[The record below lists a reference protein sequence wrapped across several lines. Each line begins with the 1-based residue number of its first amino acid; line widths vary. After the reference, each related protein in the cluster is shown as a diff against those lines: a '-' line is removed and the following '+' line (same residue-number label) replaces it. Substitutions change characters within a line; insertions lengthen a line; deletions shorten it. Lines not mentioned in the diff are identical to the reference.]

1 MSARLILH
9 VQDPDYIPDNIAQI
23 EQILHEVGLI
33 GEPWGEVSQQQYLI
47 GERFLQLV
55 TFLGCAPAIELEP
68 PANGNTEFCHVGISR
83 LYPSA
88 RFLADIRDVMPRC
101 PHCRKRFERWQNAVQ
116 QWQANPAYQVQCPAC
131 QRNISPTQL
140 DWRQSA
146 GFGRFFISIFNI
158 YPREAIPTEALL
170 QMLDKSTSQKWDYF
184 YLREALIKRSI
195 GNIA

>member
-9 VQDPDYIPDNIAQI
+9 VRDPDYVPSSVAQI
-23 EQILHEVGLI
+23 ERVLQEVGLI
-33 GEPWGEVSQQQYLI
+33 GKPWGEASQQRYLI

-68 PANGNTEFCHVGISR
+68 PTNGNAEFCHVGISG

-88 RFLADIRDVMPRC
+88 RFMADTQGVLPRC
-101 PHCRKRFERWQNAVQ
+101 PHCRKRFDDWQSAIQ
-116 QWQANPAYQVQCPAC
+116 QWQDNPAYQAQCPAC
-131 QRNISPTQL
+131 QMSLSPTEL

-146 GFGRFFISIFNI
+146 GFGRLFVSIFNI

-170 QMLDKSTSQKWDYF
+170 HTLGKATDQAWNYF
-184 YLREALIKRSI
+184 YLREA
-195 GNIA
+195 

>member
-9 VQDPDYIPDNIAQI
+9 VRDPDYVPSSVTYIKRVLQ
-23 EQILHEVGLI
+23 EVGLI
-33 GEPWGEVSQQQYLI
+33 GKPWGEASQQRYLI

-68 PANGNTEFCHVGISR
+68 PTNGDAEFCHVGISD

-88 RFLADIRDVMPRC
+88 RFIADTQGVLPRC
-101 PHCRKRFERWQNAVQ
+101 PHCRKRFDDWQSAIQ
-116 QWQANPAYQVQCPAC
+116 QWQDNPAYQALCPSC
-131 QRNISPTQL
+131 QMNLSPTEL

-146 GFGRFFISIFNI
+146 GFGRLFVYIFNI

-170 QMLDKSTSQKWDYF
+170 HTLGDATDQAWDYF
-184 YLREALIKRSI
+184 YLREA
-195 GNIA
+195 

>member
-9 VQDPDYIPDNIAQI
+9 VRDPDYVPGSIAQV
-23 EQILHEVGLI
+23 EQVLREVGLI
-33 GEPWGEVSQQQYLI
+33 GKVWGDASQQRYLI

-68 PANGNTEFCHVGISR
+68 PIQGHGDFCHVGISA
-83 LYPSA
+83 LYSSP
-88 RFLADIRDVMPRC
+88 RFMAETHGVLPRC
-101 PHCRKRFERWQNAVQ
+101 PHCRKRFNDWQTAIQ
-116 QWQANPAYQVQCPAC
+116 QWQDDPTYQAQCPAC
-131 QRNISPTQL
+131 QMRLSPTEL

-170 QMLDKSTSQKWDYF
+170 HVLAEATDQTWDYF
-184 YLREALIKRSI
+184 YLRD
-195 GNIA
+195 GV